1 MADQDFKYIIQDLTN
16 IYLGARSTYEEL
28 MEDENVPHKLKEI
41 IVRVM
46 LTEVAPDTTPE
57 NHVFYMEK
65 DSASFKAYKKM
76 KARFKMSVWET
87 ADGKKRKKS
96 GYVNRE
102 YSVEEIVGSKEL
114 HEKKDTIIVEEVHI
128 SKLGLGALLCEGA
141 ALPPRQVPPLPSL
154 GFRFPCQGILY
165 SGCLCFP
172 ACLCIIC
179 VDGCRQKK
187 GLFLT
192 VLYPCSSA
200 NAAETPPFGRQT

>member
-57 NHVFYMEK
+57 NHVFYMTP

-76 KARFKMSVWET
+76 KARFKMSVWEP
-87 ADGKKRKKS
+87 ADGKKRKKA

-102 YSVEEIVGSKEL
+102 YPVEEIVASKEL
-114 HEKKDTIIVEEVHI
+114 HGKKDTTVVEEVHI
-128 SKLGLGALLCEGA
+128 SKLGLGA
-141 ALPPRQVPPLPSL
+141 V
-154 GFRFPCQGILY
+154 
-165 SGCLCFP
+165 
-172 ACLCIIC
+172 
-179 VDGCRQKK
+179 V
-187 GLFLT
+187 
-192 VLYPCSSA
+192 V
-200 NAAETPPFGRQT
+200 

>member
-102 YSVEEIVGSKEL
+102 YSVEEIVGSRKL

-128 SKLGLGALLCEGA
+128 SKLGLGA
-141 ALPPRQVPPLPSL
+141 V
-154 GFRFPCQGILY
+154 
-165 SGCLCFP
+165 
-172 ACLCIIC
+172 
-179 VDGCRQKK
+179 V
-187 GLFLT
+187 
-192 VLYPCSSA
+192 V
-200 NAAETPPFGRQT
+200 